1 MVLMTR
7 IIMLLTCCA
16 LLALAGCG
24 GDDEADK
31 AGTPAPATTDTATTG
46 TTETDTA
53 TTGGSGGEEVEIK
66 IENFAFSPRD
76 ATVKVGQTV
85 KWKQEDQAPHDVD
98 SQSGERIKSPVMQ
111 KGGEFEYTP
120 KQAGKVSYICS
131 IHPNMKAT
139 LTVVE

>member
-24 GDDEADK
+24 GDDEGEN
-31 AGTPAPATTDTATTG
+31 AGTPAPATTDTATTETG
-46 TTETDTA
+46 ATEP
-53 TTGGSGGEEVEIK
+53 TGGAGEEVEITIK
-66 IENFAFSPRD
+66 NFAYSPAD

-139 LTVVE
+139 LNVTE